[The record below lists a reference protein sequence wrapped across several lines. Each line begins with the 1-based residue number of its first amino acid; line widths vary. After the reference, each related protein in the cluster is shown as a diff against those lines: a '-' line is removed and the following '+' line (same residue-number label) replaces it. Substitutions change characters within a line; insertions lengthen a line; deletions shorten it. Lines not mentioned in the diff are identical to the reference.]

1 MATTVAEPVFIDTN
15 IIVYASRPT
24 APECVPAPAAL
35 ARLESQD
42 RQIWTSTQ
50 VLREYLAVVTRPQAT
65 ASSLPMSAA
74 IADIRRFQ
82 SLFEIAHDSDRVLE
96 QLLDLLNA
104 YSGAGKQVH
113 DSNLV
118 ATMLVNG
125 VSRLLTYNVG
135 DFQRFVPK
143 IEFEPLD
150 GS

>member
-1 MATTVAEPVFIDTN
+1 
-15 IIVYASRPT
+15 
-24 APECVPAPAAL
+24 
-35 ARLESQD
+35 
-42 RQIWTSTQ
+42 
-50 VLREYLAVVTRPQAT
+50 
-65 ASSLPMSAA
+65 MSAA